1 MTDKLSVTAR
11 TIPEG
16 QAFTVTG
23 RVAETLLSLIEAGPR
38 GITSLEAF
46 EAGWA
51 VRLAAYVHRLRID
64 CRLAIETRREPHRG
78 GSHGRYVLI
87 SPVEATTR
95 PDSSAGSL
103 SPDGQEASKN
113 E

>member
-11 TIPEG
+11 SIPEG

-23 RVAETLLSLIEAGPR
+23 RIAQTLLSLIEAGPR

-51 VRLAAYVHRLRID
+51 VRLAAYVHRLRSD
-64 CRLAIETRREPHRG
+64 CCLSIETRREPHRG
-78 GSHGRYVLI
+78 GNHARYVLI
-87 SPVEATTR
+87 SAIEVMAR
-95 PDSSAGSL
+95 AD
-103 SPDGQEASKN
+103 ASDRIAA
-113 E
+113 